1 MNDSTQATDEAR
13 RADEASMDVALRG
26 LAEEA
31 GITTVWHDYR
41 GMMHT
46 VAAPT
51 LHALLGALGL
61 VTHTLDDIAA
71 SRLQVAAE
79 RDGLIDDR
87 LPPLVTSQVGAP
99 IVLPSASSLAGRP
112 YRITLEDGDV
122 REGRFND
129 EGPAIVEAIERFG
142 YHVLEV
148 VTEDDRS
155 ITIILAVAPVRC
167 YGVEDAQSDAGRDR
181 RDKPW
186 GLATQIYSLAE
197 AGDGGLGH
205 YGALGVVAERAARHG
220 ASALALS
227 PVHAMFSADLHRYS
241 PYGPSSR
248 LLANVL
254 HVDPRRVS
262 GEQAF
267 EEALAAVDGRSTL
280 DQLAS
285 NTLVDWPASSRLRLA
300 LLRHLFDRFFVPD
313 GEEAD
318 RRREQFATFRAHG
331 GDVLESHARF
341 EALHAILAADD
352 IGMLGGWR
360 HWPAEYR
367 DPHGEAVRA
376 FAAEHVDDVA
386 FHAFLQ
392 WQAARQLD
400 EAQRLARAAGMSI
413 GLVADLAVGAD
424 GGGSQAWSR
433 QRDMLIG
440 LSIGAP
446 PDLLNALGQSW
457 GLAAFSP
464 RALKTSGFKAWI
476 DMLRAAFAHAGGIR
490 IDHVLG
496 LTRMWLVPD
505 GADALDG
512 AYLRYPF
519 EDLLR
524 LVALESWRRRA
535 IVIGEDLGTV
545 PEGLPERLAAAGL
558 LGIRV
563 LWFERQ
569 WHVPGQPFRPA
580 HEWSDGALAVTTTHD
595 LPTTAGWWGGRDID
609 WRAKLGLF
617 GEHSSEEVE
626 RIAREA
632 ERQMLWS
639 SLCNSGVAGGDR
651 PDVHHPPIA
660 EALRYVGTTPAPLAL
675 APIED
680 ALGFVEQPNLPGT
693 IATHPNWRMRLPE
706 PVDRLLEGD
715 AIAVRLAAFA
725 EGRARAST
733 Q

>member
-13 RADEASMDVALRG
+13 LADEASMDVALRG

-41 GMMHT
+41 GVMRT
-46 VAAPT
+46 VAAST
-51 LHALLGALGL
+51 LHTLLGALGL
-61 VTHTLDDIAA
+61 ATNTLDAIAA

-79 RDGLIDDR
+79 REGLIDDR

-99 IVLPSASSLAGRP
+99 IVLPSASFLAGRP

-122 REGRFND
+122 RDGRFAD

-142 YHVLEV
+142 YHRLDVQ
-148 VTEDDRS
+148 TDDGAPLT
-155 ITIILAVAPVRC
+155 ITLAVAPVRC

-181 RDKPW
+181 GDRPW
-186 GLATQIYSLAE
+186 GLAAQIYSLAE

-254 HVDPRRVS
+254 HVDPRRVF
-262 GEQAF
+262 G
-267 EEALAAVDGRSTL
+267 EEAFDEALTAIDGRAML
-280 DQLAS
+280 DQLAT
-285 NTLVDWPASSRLRLA
+285 NTLIDWPASSRLRLA
-300 LLRHLFDRFFVPD
+300 LLRQLFDRFVTLAGDP
-313 GEEAD
+313 AD
-318 RRREQFATFRAHG
+318 RLREEFAAFRDHG

-341 EALHAILAADD
+341 EALHAMLAADD
-352 IGMLGGWR
+352 MSMLGGWR
-360 HWPAEYR
+360 NWPLDYR
-367 DPHGEAVRA
+367 DPHGTAVQA
-376 FAAEHVDDVA
+376 FAAEHGEDIA

-400 EAQRLARAAGMSI
+400 EAQRRARAAGMSI

-505 GADALDG
+505 GADALEG

-519 EDLLR
+519 DDLLR
-524 LVALESWRRRA
+524 LVALESWRHRA

-545 PEGLPERLAAAGL
+545 PEGLPERLSAAGL

-580 HEWSDGALAVTTTHD
+580 NEWANGALAVTTTHD
-595 LPTTAGWWGGRDID
+595 LPTTAGWWSGRDID
-609 WRAKLGLF
+609 WRAALGLF
-617 GEHSSEEVE
+617 GEHSSEEAE

-632 ERQMLWS
+632 ERRMLWD
-639 SLCNSGVAGGDR
+639 SLCESGAAHGER
-651 PDVHHPPIA
+651 PGIDHPPIA
-660 EALRYVGTTPAPLAL
+660 EALRFVGCTPAPLAL

-693 IATHPNWRMRLPE
+693 IATHPNWRMRMPE

-725 EGRARAST
+725 EGRARR
-733 Q
+733 